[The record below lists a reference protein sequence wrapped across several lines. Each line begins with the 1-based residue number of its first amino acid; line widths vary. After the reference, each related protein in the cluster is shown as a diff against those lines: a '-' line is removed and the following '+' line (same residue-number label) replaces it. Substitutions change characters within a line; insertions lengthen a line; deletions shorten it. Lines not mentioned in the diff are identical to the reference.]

1 MSRHSGPNRRPDS
14 ALSTSAVPAV
24 LPEVVVTMDDT
35 GQARI
40 VVDGNDRGRIEH
52 VGTSFHR
59 RELGTVLAAVATQVR
74 SPIRVEV
81 READGSC
88 YADILQPRTAE
99 PGAAD
104 DEAASITAKKGPML
118 RGEGFLPGEPI
129 LVAVVTT
136 RIAADADGTV
146 RLPIPSGA
154 PRRVEELI
162 LFGTGSGTIV
172 RGTAPARSSR
182 RWRR

>member
-1 MSRHSGPNRRPDS
+1 MSRHSGPDRRPDS

-35 GQARI
+35 GQAQI
-40 VVDGNDRGRIEH
+40 VVDGSDRDYVEH
-52 VGTSFHR
+52 VGTPFHR
-59 RELGTVLAAVATQVR
+59 RELGTVLAAVAAQAR

-88 YADILQPRTAE
+88 YADILQPRIAE
-99 PGAAD
+99 LEATD
-104 DEAASITAKKGPML
+104 DEAASVTAEDGPML
-118 RGEGFLPGEPI
+118 RGEGFLPGEPV

-136 RIAADADGTV
+136 SISSDADGAV
-146 RLPIPSGA
+146 RLPIPPGA

-162 LFGTGSGTIV
+162 LFGTGSGTIL